1 MEKKNIF
8 KLFLGVVCF
17 LTMLGCEQKKENA
30 EENFSCEDNA
40 NSIYQNS
47 SLNNFEKSKFDK
59 LLNEK
64 FLLYENLF
72 KKAGEENNVEWELL
86 AAISF
91 QESQWDPRAKSNMGV
106 RGMMMLT
113 QETAKSLG
121 ITNRIDPRNSII
133 GGSRHLADISASIN
147 YGLTEFDRI
156 NFALATYNLGATNIN
171 NAIAQIDIEPQSLT
185 WDDLKKE
192 LLVLD
197 GDELYFKPQNGYSR
211 GQQTIDF
218 VERTREY
225 ALLMRVY
232 SCKDSINQLTAASGI

>member
-106 RGMMMLT
+106 RGMMMVTL
-113 QETAKSLG
+113 ETAAIVGVK
-121 ITNRIDPRNSII
+121 NRLDPEQSIN
-133 GGSRHLADISASIN
+133 GGSRYIASLLEKNIFGKSQSDQLAISLAS
-147 YGLTEFDRI
+147 
-156 NFALATYNLGATNIN
+156 YNLGPTNIIN
-171 NAIAQIDIEPQSLT
+171 IAQTIDKEPDQMIWEDFESV
-185 WDDLKKE
+185 LKNLSGE
-192 LLVLD
+192 DVNLVD
-197 GDELYFKPQNGYSR
+197 KNGYKR
-211 GQQTIDF
+211 GQQAIDYVHR
-218 VERTREY
+218 VEDY
-225 ALLMRVY
+225 YKLMIAY
-232 SCKDSINQLTAASGI
+232 SCKDPIYQSSFL

>member
-1 MEKKNIF
+1 MEKHNIF

-17 LTMLGCEQKKENA
+17 LTMLGCEQKKEDA

-106 RGMMMLT
+106 RGMMMVTL
-113 QETAKSLG
+113 ETAAIVGVK
-121 ITNRIDPRNSII
+121 NRLDPEQSIN
-133 GGSRHLADISASIN
+133 GGSKYIATLLEKNIFGKSQSDQLAISLAS
-147 YGLTEFDRI
+147 
-156 NFALATYNLGATNIN
+156 YNLGPTNIMN
-171 NAIAQIDIEPQSLT
+171 IAQTIDKEPDQMIWEDFESVLKSLSGE
-185 WDDLKKE
+185 DVN
-192 LLVLD
+192 LVD
-197 GDELYFKPQNGYSR
+197 KNGYKR
-211 GQQTIDF
+211 GQQAIDYVHR
-218 VERTREY
+218 VEDY
-225 ALLMRVY
+225 YKLMIAY
-232 SCKDSINQLTAASGI
+232 SCKDPIYQSSFL

>member
-40 NSIYQNS
+40 ISIYQNS

-106 RGMMMLT
+106 RGMMMVTL
-113 QETAKSLG
+113 ETAAIVGVK
-121 ITNRIDPRNSII
+121 NRLDPEQSIN
-133 GGSRHLADISASIN
+133 GGSKYIASLLEKNIFGKSQSDQLAISLAS
-147 YGLTEFDRI
+147 
-156 NFALATYNLGATNIN
+156 YNLGPTNIIN
-171 NAIAQIDIEPQSLT
+171 IAQTIDKEPDQMIWEDFESV
-185 WDDLKKE
+185 LKNLSGE
-192 LLVLD
+192 DVNLVD
-197 GDELYFKPQNGYSR
+197 KNGYKR
-211 GQQTIDF
+211 GQQAIDYVHR
-218 VERTREY
+218 VEDY
-225 ALLMRVY
+225 YKLMIAY
-232 SCKDSINQLTAASGI
+232 SCKDPIYQSSFL

>member
-17 LTMLGCEQKKENA
+17 LTMLGCEQKKEDA
-30 EENFSCEDNA
+30 DESFSCEDNA
-40 NSIYQNS
+40 NNIYQNS

-106 RGMMMLT
+106 RGMMMVTL
-113 QETAKSLG
+113 ETAAIVGVK
-121 ITNRIDPRNSII
+121 NRLDPEQSIN
-133 GGSRHLADISASIN
+133 GGSKYIASLLEKNIFGKSQSDQLAISLAS
-147 YGLTEFDRI
+147 
-156 NFALATYNLGATNIN
+156 YNLGPTNIIN
-171 NAIAQIDIEPQSLT
+171 IAQTIDKEPDQMIWEDFVSV
-185 WDDLKKE
+185 LKNLSGE
-192 LLVLD
+192 DVNLVD
-197 GDELYFKPQNGYSR
+197 KNGYKR
-211 GQQTIDF
+211 GQQAIDYVHR
-218 VERTREY
+218 VEDY
-225 ALLMRVY
+225 YKLMIAY
-232 SCKDSINQLTAASGI
+232 SCKDPIYQSSFL

>member
-1 MEKKNIF
+1 MEKNNIF

-17 LTMLGCEQKKENA
+17 LTMLGCEQKKEDA
-30 EENFSCEDNA
+30 DESFSCEDNA

-106 RGMMMLT
+106 RGMMMVTL
-113 QETAKSLG
+113 ETAAIVGVK
-121 ITNRIDPRNSII
+121 NRLDPEQSIN
-133 GGSRHLADISASIN
+133 GGSKYIATLLEKNIFGKSQSDQLAISLAS
-147 YGLTEFDRI
+147 
-156 NFALATYNLGATNIN
+156 YNLGPTNIMN
-171 NAIAQIDIEPQSLT
+171 IAQTIDKEPDQMIWEDFESVLKSLSGE
-185 WDDLKKE
+185 DVN
-192 LLVLD
+192 LVD
-197 GDELYFKPQNGYSR
+197 KNGYKR
-211 GQQTIDF
+211 GQQAIDYVHR
-218 VERTREY
+218 VEDY
-225 ALLMRVY
+225 YKLMIAY
-232 SCKDSINQLTAASGI
+232 SCKDPIYQSSFL

>member
-17 LTMLGCEQKKENA
+17 LTMLGCEQKKEDA

-106 RGMMMLT
+106 RGMMMVTL
-113 QETAKSLG
+113 ETAAIVGVK
-121 ITNRIDPRNSII
+121 NRLDPEQSIN
-133 GGSRHLADISASIN
+133 GGSKYI
-147 YGLTEFDRI
+147 
-156 NFALATYNLGATNIN
+156 ATY
-171 NAIAQIDIEPQSLT
+171 
-185 WDDLKKE
+185 LKKIS
-192 LLVLD
+192 LVD
-197 GDELYFKPQNGYSR
+197 HKVIS
-211 GQQTIDF
+211 
-218 VERTREY
+218 
-225 ALLMRVY
+225 
-232 SCKDSINQLTAASGI
+232 

>member
-17 LTMLGCEQKKENA
+17 LTMLGCEQKKEDA
-30 EENFSCEDNA
+30 DESFSCEDNA
-40 NSIYQNS
+40 NNIYQNS

-106 RGMMMLT
+106 RGMMMVTL
-113 QETAKSLG
+113 ETAAIVGVK
-121 ITNRIDPRNSII
+121 NRLDPEQSIN
-133 GGSRHLADISASIN
+133 GGSKYIASLLEKNIFGKSQSDQLAISLAS
-147 YGLTEFDRI
+147 
-156 NFALATYNLGATNIN
+156 YNLGPTNIIN
-171 NAIAQIDIEPQSLT
+171 IAQTIDKEPDQMIWEDFESV
-185 WDDLKKE
+185 LKNLSGE
-192 LLVLD
+192 DVNLVD
-197 GDELYFKPQNGYSR
+197 KNGYKR
-211 GQQTIDF
+211 GQQAIDYVHR
-218 VERTREY
+218 VEDY
-225 ALLMRVY
+225 YKLMIAY
-232 SCKDSINQLTAASGI
+232 SCKDTIYQSSFL

>member
-106 RGMMMLT
+106 RGMMMVTL
-113 QETAKSLG
+113 ETAAIVGVK
-121 ITNRIDPRNSII
+121 NRLDPEQSIN
-133 GGSRHLADISASIN
+133 GGSKYIASLLEKNIFGKSQSDQLAISLAS
-147 YGLTEFDRI
+147 
-156 NFALATYNLGATNIN
+156 YNLGPTNIIN
-171 NAIAQIDIEPQSLT
+171 IAQTIDKEPDQMIWEDFESV
-185 WDDLKKE
+185 LKNLSGE
-192 LLVLD
+192 DVNLVD
-197 GDELYFKPQNGYSR
+197 KNGYKR
-211 GQQTIDF
+211 GQQAIDYVHR
-218 VERTREY
+218 VEDY
-225 ALLMRVY
+225 YKLMIAY
-232 SCKDSINQLTAASGI
+232 SCKDPIYQSSFL

>member
-17 LTMLGCEQKKENA
+17 LTMLGCEQKKEDA
-30 EENFSCEDNA
+30 DESFSCEDNA
-40 NSIYQNS
+40 NNIYQNS

-106 RGMMMLT
+106 RGMMMVTL
-113 QETAKSLG
+113 ETAAIVGVK
-121 ITNRIDPRNSII
+121 NRLDPEQSIN
-133 GGSRHLADISASIN
+133 GGSKYIASLLEKNIFGKSQSDQLAISLAS
-147 YGLTEFDRI
+147 
-156 NFALATYNLGATNIN
+156 YNLGPTNIIN
-171 NAIAQIDIEPQSLT
+171 IAQTIDKEPDQMIWEDFESV
-185 WDDLKKE
+185 LKNLSGE
-192 LLVLD
+192 DVNLVD
-197 GDELYFKPQNGYSR
+197 KNGYKR
-211 GQQTIDF
+211 GQQAIDYVHR
-218 VERTREY
+218 VEDY
-225 ALLMRVY
+225 YKLMIAY
-232 SCKDSINQLTAASGI
+232 SCKDPIYQSSFL

>member
-17 LTMLGCEQKKENA
+17 LTMLGCEQKKEDA

-106 RGMMMLT
+106 RGMMMVTL
-113 QETAKSLG
+113 ETAAIVGVK
-121 ITNRIDPRNSII
+121 NRLDPEQSIN
-133 GGSRHLADISASIN
+133 GGSKYIATLLEKNIFGKSQSDQLAISLAS
-147 YGLTEFDRI
+147 
-156 NFALATYNLGATNIN
+156 YNLGPTNIIN
-171 NAIAQIDIEPQSLT
+171 IAQTIDKEPDQMIWEDFESV
-185 WDDLKKE
+185 LKGLSGE
-192 LLVLD
+192 DVNLVD
-197 GDELYFKPQNGYSR
+197 KNGYKR
-211 GQQTIDF
+211 GQQAIDYVHR
-218 VERTREY
+218 VEDY
-225 ALLMRVY
+225 YKLMIAY
-232 SCKDSINQLTAASGI
+232 SCKDPIYQSSFL

>member
-17 LTMLGCEQKKENA
+17 LTMLGCEQKKEDA
-30 EENFSCEDNA
+30 DEIFSCEDNA
-40 NSIYQNS
+40 NNIYQNS

-106 RGMMMLT
+106 RGMMMVTL
-113 QETAKSLG
+113 ETAAIVGVK
-121 ITNRIDPRNSII
+121 NRLDPEQSIN
-133 GGSRHLADISASIN
+133 GGSKYIASLLEKNIFGKSQSDQLAISLAS
-147 YGLTEFDRI
+147 
-156 NFALATYNLGATNIN
+156 YNLGPTNIIN
-171 NAIAQIDIEPQSLT
+171 IAQTIDKEPDQMIWEDFESV
-185 WDDLKKE
+185 LKNLSGE
-192 LLVLD
+192 DVNLVD
-197 GDELYFKPQNGYSR
+197 KNGYKR
-211 GQQTIDF
+211 GQQAIDYVHR
-218 VERTREY
+218 VEDY
-225 ALLMRVY
+225 YKLMIAY
-232 SCKDSINQLTAASGI
+232 SCKDTIYQSSFL

>member
-17 LTMLGCEQKKENA
+17 LTLLGCEQKKENA

-72 KKAGEENNVEWELL
+72 KKAGEANNVEWELL

-91 QESQWDPRAKSNMGV
+91 QESQWDPRARSNMGV
-106 RGMMMLT
+106 RGMMMVTL
-113 QETAKSLG
+113 ETAAIVGVK
-121 ITNRIDPRNSII
+121 NRLDPEQSIN
-133 GGSRHLADISASIN
+133 GGSKYIASLLEKNIFGKSQSDQLAISLAS
-147 YGLTEFDRI
+147 
-156 NFALATYNLGATNIN
+156 YNLGPTNIIN
-171 NAIAQIDIEPQSLT
+171 IAQTIDKEPDQMIWEDFESV
-185 WDDLKKE
+185 LKNLSGE
-192 LLVLD
+192 DVNLVD
-197 GDELYFKPQNGYSR
+197 KNGYKR
-211 GQQTIDF
+211 GQQAIDYVHR
-218 VERTREY
+218 VEDY
-225 ALLMRVY
+225 YKLMIAY
-232 SCKDSINQLTAASGI
+232 SCKDPIYQSSFL

>member
-91 QESQWDPRAKSNMGV
+91 QESQWDPKAKSNMGV
-106 RGMMMLT
+106 RGMMMVTL
-113 QETAKSLG
+113 ETAAIVGVK
-121 ITNRIDPRNSII
+121 NRLDPEQSIN
-133 GGSRHLADISASIN
+133 GGSKYIASLLEKNIFGKSQSDQLAISLAS
-147 YGLTEFDRI
+147 
-156 NFALATYNLGATNIN
+156 YNLGPTNIIN
-171 NAIAQIDIEPQSLT
+171 IAQTIDKEPDQMIWEDFESV
-185 WDDLKKE
+185 LKNLSGE
-192 LLVLD
+192 DVNLVD
-197 GDELYFKPQNGYSR
+197 KNGYKR
-211 GQQTIDF
+211 GQQAIDYVHR
-218 VERTREY
+218 VEDY
-225 ALLMRVY
+225 YKLMIAY
-232 SCKDSINQLTAASGI
+232 SCKDPIYQSSFL

>member
-1 MEKKNIF
+1 MEKNNIF

-17 LTMLGCEQKKENA
+17 LTMLGCEQKKEDA
-30 EENFSCEDNA
+30 DESFSCEDNA

-106 RGMMMLT
+106 RGMMMVTL
-113 QETAKSLG
+113 ETAAIVGVK
-121 ITNRIDPRNSII
+121 NRLDPEQSIN
-133 GGSRHLADISASIN
+133 GGSKYIATLLEKNIFGKSQSDQLAISLAS
-147 YGLTEFDRI
+147 
-156 NFALATYNLGATNIN
+156 YNLGPTNIIN
-171 NAIAQIDIEPQSLT
+171 IAQTIDKEPDQMIWEDFESVLKSLSGE
-185 WDDLKKE
+185 DVN
-192 LLVLD
+192 LVD
-197 GDELYFKPQNGYSR
+197 KNGYKR
-211 GQQTIDF
+211 GQQAIDYVHR
-218 VERTREY
+218 VEDY
-225 ALLMRVY
+225 YKLMIAY
-232 SCKDSINQLTAASGI
+232 SCKDPIYQSSFL

>member
-17 LTMLGCEQKKENA
+17 LTMLGCEQKKEDA

-64 FLLYENLF
+64 FLLYENFF

-91 QESQWDPRAKSNMGV
+91 QESQWDPRARSNMGV
-106 RGMMMLT
+106 RGMMMVTL
-113 QETAKSLG
+113 ETAAIVGVK
-121 ITNRIDPRNSII
+121 NRLDPEQSIN
-133 GGSRHLADISASIN
+133 GGSKYIASLLEKNIFGKSQSDQLAISLAS
-147 YGLTEFDRI
+147 
-156 NFALATYNLGATNIN
+156 YNLGPTNIIN
-171 NAIAQIDIEPQSLT
+171 IAQTIDKEPDQMIWEDFESVLKSLSGE
-185 WDDLKKE
+185 DVN
-192 LLVLD
+192 LVD
-197 GDELYFKPQNGYSR
+197 KNGYKR
-211 GQQTIDF
+211 GQQAIDYVHR
-218 VERTREY
+218 VEDY
-225 ALLMRVY
+225 YKLMIAY
-232 SCKDSINQLTAASGI
+232 SCKDPIYQSSFL

>member
-17 LTMLGCEQKKENA
+17 LTMLGCEQKKEDA

-72 KKAGEENNVEWELL
+72 KKAGEENNIEWELL

-106 RGMMMLT
+106 RGMMMVTL
-113 QETAKSLG
+113 ETAAIVGVK
-121 ITNRIDPRNSII
+121 NRLDPEQSIN
-133 GGSRHLADISASIN
+133 GGSKYIASLLEKNIFGKSQSDQLAISLAS
-147 YGLTEFDRI
+147 
-156 NFALATYNLGATNIN
+156 YNLGPTNIIN
-171 NAIAQIDIEPQSLT
+171 IAQTIDKEPDQMIWEDFESV
-185 WDDLKKE
+185 LKNLSGE
-192 LLVLD
+192 DVNLVD
-197 GDELYFKPQNGYSR
+197 KNGYKR
-211 GQQTIDF
+211 GQQAIDYVHR
-218 VERTREY
+218 VEDY
-225 ALLMRVY
+225 YKLMIAY
-232 SCKDSINQLTAASGI
+232 SCKDPIYQSSFL

>member
-8 KLFLGVVCF
+8 KLFLGVVCS
-17 LTMLGCEQKKENA
+17 LTMLGCEQKKEDA

-91 QESQWDPRAKSNMGV
+91 QESQWDPRARSNMGV
-106 RGMMMLT
+106 RGMMMVTL
-113 QETAKSLG
+113 ETAAIVGVK
-121 ITNRIDPRNSII
+121 NRLDPEQSIN
-133 GGSRHLADISASIN
+133 GGSKYIASLLEKNIFGKSQSDQLAISLAS
-147 YGLTEFDRI
+147 
-156 NFALATYNLGATNIN
+156 YNLGPTNIIN
-171 NAIAQIDIEPQSLT
+171 IAQTIDKEPDQMIWEDFESV
-185 WDDLKKE
+185 LKNLSGE
-192 LLVLD
+192 DVNLVD
-197 GDELYFKPQNGYSR
+197 KNGYKR
-211 GQQTIDF
+211 GQQAIDYVHR
-218 VERTREY
+218 VEDY
-225 ALLMRVY
+225 YKLMIAY
-232 SCKDSINQLTAASGI
+232 SCKDPIYQSSFL